1 MNLKG
6 YGWAVT
12 DPPLTSHNRDQIV
25 DMWWFV
31 FECSH
36 ECGTQQHDPA
46 CGHGLSLCMCTCFIA
61 ES

>member
-1 MNLKG
+1 MDLRG

-12 DPPLTSHNRDQIV
+12 AKLTLQDQIV
-25 DMWWFV
+25 DEWWFV

-46 CGHGLSLCMCTCFIA
+46 CGRGLSLCTHVL
-61 ES
+61 